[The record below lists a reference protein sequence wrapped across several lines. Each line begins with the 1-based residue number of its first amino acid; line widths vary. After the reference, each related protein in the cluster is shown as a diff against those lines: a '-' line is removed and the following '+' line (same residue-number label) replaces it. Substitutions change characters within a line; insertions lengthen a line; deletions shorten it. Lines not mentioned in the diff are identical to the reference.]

1 MNLMA
6 IFTVKKSENQHVGPM
21 GSKWGHFWGHLTY
34 FTNLGVIFGVKTG
47 VKTGVKWVKNGN
59 FSSFSDIL

>member
-1 MNLMA
+1 M
-6 IFTVKKSENQHVGPM
+6 KSLKISELTSM
-21 GSKWGHFWGHLTY
+21 GSKWGHLTY

>member
-1 MNLMA
+1 M
-6 IFTVKKSENQHVGPM
+6 KSLKISELTSM
-21 GSKWGHFWGHLTY
+21 GSKWGQKWGHLTY

-47 VKTGVKWVKNGN
+47 VKWVKNGN

>member
-1 MNLMA
+1 M
-6 IFTVKKSENQHVGPM
+6 KSLKISELGPM

-34 FTNLGVIFGVKTG
+34 FTNLRVIFGVKTG

-59 FSSFSDIL
+59 FSSFSDII